1 MGSWAR
7 DNGCGCKAAL
17 SERFLGRACLIQGEA
32 LGLGH
37 REVLSGH
44 FTVGASRSPNMA
56 GLKCENPLS
65 ISRLCRA
72 DYAERLVGSYVG
84 PDLDTFDSAYDLLA

>member
-1 MGSWAR
+1 MR
-7 DNGCGCKAAL
+7 
-17 SERFLGRACLIQGEA
+17 R
-32 LGLGH
+32 LGLVTGTFFQ
-37 REVLSGH
+37 EA
-44 FTVGASRSPNMA
+44 FTVGASRGPNMA

-72 DYAERLVGSYVG
+72 DYAERLVGSCEA